1 MWFYGV
7 PFVIH
12 AFWSS
17 RKWVFIHR
25 WNPCKRREGG
35 VAHCSWLYDKSKCI
49 IQIKHNCVTTSLKV
63 PNFAMVV
70 ELHHKLSR

>member
-35 VAHCSWLYDKSKCI
+35 VAHCSLFHVIFKPF
-49 IQIKHNCVTTSLKV
+49 IQMEHNCVTTSLKV
-63 PNFAMVV
+63 PNFSMVV